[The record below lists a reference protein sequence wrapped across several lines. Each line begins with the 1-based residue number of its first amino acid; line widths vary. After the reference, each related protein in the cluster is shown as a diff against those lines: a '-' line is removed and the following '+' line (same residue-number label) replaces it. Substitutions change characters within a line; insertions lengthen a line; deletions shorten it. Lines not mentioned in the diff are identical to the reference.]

1 MSFNNKVVLVTGGS
15 SGIGAATAIE
25 FAAQGAKVAIVGRN
39 QAKLAEVAKKCNNP
53 LVIIADFE
61 KEDDVKKVVAETVM
75 HFGKLDVLV
84 NNAGTASLG
93 NITDEDAME
102 VYNKVMT
109 TNLHSVVLLT
119 HLAVPHLTATKGN
132 IVNISSTA
140 SMVYAN
146 EFVGFAYGVS
156 KAGLDYFTKSMA
168 SELAPAGVRVNSINP
183 GPVRSDIIVKLGV
196 EQKEMDAAWVK
207 LGDRTPLKR
216 ISEAKEIADLIL
228 FLAGDAGKGITG
240 SVIVHDNGVL
250 VKSVF

>member
-1 MSFNNKVVLVTGGS
+1 MSFNDKVVLVTGGS

-25 FAAQGAKVAIVGRN
+25 FAAKGAKVAIVGRN
-39 QAKLAEVAKKCNNP
+39 QAKLSEVAKKCNNP

-61 KEDDVKKVVAETVM
+61 KEDDVKKIVAETVKR
-75 HFGKLDVLV
+75 FGKLDILV
-84 NNAGTASLG
+84 NNAGTVSLG
-93 NITDEDAME
+93 GIKDENAME

-132 IVNISSTA
+132 IVNISSIA
-140 SMVYAN
+140 STVYTHG
-146 EFVGFAYGVS
+146 FVGFAYGLS

-183 GPVRSDIIVKLGV
+183 GPVRSDIIMKLGV

-207 LGDRTPLKR
+207 LGDTTALKR
-216 ISEAKEIADLIL
+216 VSETKEIADLIL
-228 FLAGDAGKGITG
+228 FLAGDTGKGITG
-240 SVIVHDNGVL
+240 SVIISDNGAL
-250 VKSVF
+250 VKSIF